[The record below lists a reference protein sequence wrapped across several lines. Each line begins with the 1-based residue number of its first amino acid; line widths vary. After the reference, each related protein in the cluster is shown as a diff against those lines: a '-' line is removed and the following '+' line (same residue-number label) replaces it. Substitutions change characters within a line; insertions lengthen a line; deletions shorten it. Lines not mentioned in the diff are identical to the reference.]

1 MNHRDVEEVLRHG
14 AVTIEGRIVASSN
27 NALYGTFEL
36 NGVTLAG
43 CIKAEAGERPLW
55 DFPDGLWRREIAAY
69 VLDQHLGQRHVPP
82 TVVRDDFEFGV
93 ASVQMWVNDN
103 GEDHY
108 FTLRDSGEHDLW
120 LRSVAIFDAVMN
132 NADRKAGHIIYDNQD
147 CWAIDNGLSFH
158 VEDKLR
164 TVIWDWAG
172 DLFDDGAREML
183 QSAAVIADGV
193 LDEWISLEEI
203 AALRER
209 AARLLA
215 AGEFPFPN
223 EDGDYPPYPWPLI

>member
-1 MNHRDVEEVLRHG
+1 M
-14 AVTIEGRIVASSN
+14 
-27 NALYGTFEL
+27 
-36 NGVTLAG
+36 
-43 CIKAEAGERPLW
+43 
-55 DFPDGLWRREIAAY
+55 
-69 VLDQHLGQRHVPP
+69 
-82 TVVRDDFEFGV
+82 RDDFEFGV

-108 FTLRDSGEHDLW
+108 FTLRDSGQHDLW
-120 LRSVAIFDAVMN
+120 LRSVAVFDAVMN
-132 NADRKAGHIIYDNQD
+132 NADRKAGHIIYDNHD

-193 LDEWISLEEI
+193 LNEWISLEEI
-203 AALRER
+203 DALRER
-209 AARLLA
+209 AARLMA
-215 AGEFPFPN
+215 AGEFPFPD

>member
-1 MNHRDVEEVLRHG
+1 MNNHDVEEVLRHG

-36 NGVTLAG
+36 DGVTVAG

-69 VLDQHLGQRHVPP
+69 EFDRYLGQRHVPP
-82 TVVRDDFEFGV
+82 TVMRDDFEFGV
-93 ASVQMWVNDN
+93 ASVQQWVNDN
-103 GEDHY
+103 GEDHF

-120 LRSVAIFDAVMN
+120 LRSVAIFDGLIN
-132 NADRKAGHIIYDNQD
+132 NADRKAGHIIFDNDQ

-172 DLFDDGAREML
+172 DLFDDGARDMCRLAESLPDHVLLDWILPEEMD
-183 QSAAVIADGV
+183 AV
-193 LDEWISLEEI
+193 
-203 AALRER
+203 R
-209 AARLLA
+209 ARATRLLA
-215 AGEFPFPN
+215 AGEYPFPD